1 MPTAS
6 QTLSTELKMTRQ
18 QARQKARDAAKYM
31 RTRAIHNRIPGA
43 SRDWRDYFSPPFR
56 LVSGDWATAK
66 A

>member
-1 MPTAS
+1 
-6 QTLSTELKMTRQ
+6 MTRQ